1 MNKITRVSPTANQIG
16 KLSVLS
22 WNIQDSSDKTLG
34 SKLTD
39 ETFIKTIVQAQI
51 FCLQETK
58 KCIKIPGYK
67 CYNSLRENSRSG
79 GICIGV
85 KHQLKH
91 LVTPIKTK
99 ELSRDIQAV
108 KISRKVSNLNKDT
121 ILVNMYD
128 SPELSSYKKKLIDA
142 GQYEETLEN
151 LDNFLTFKKKI
162 IV

>member
-39 ETFIKTIVQAQI
+39 ETFIKTIAQAQI

-67 CYNSLRENSRSG
+67 CYNSLRKNSRSG

-99 ELSRDIQAV
+99 ELSRDTQAV

-151 LDNFLTFKKKI
+151 LDNFLTFQKKI
-162 IV
+162 TF

>member
-1 MNKITRVSPTANQIG
+1 M
-16 KLSVLS
+16 
-22 WNIQDSSDKTLG
+22 
-34 SKLTD
+34 
-39 ETFIKTIVQAQI
+39 
-51 FCLQETK
+51 
-58 KCIKIPGYK
+58 
-67 CYNSLRENSRSG
+67 
-79 GICIGV
+79 

-99 ELSRDIQAV
+99 ELSRDTQAV

-151 LDNFLTFKKKI
+151 LDNFLTFQKKI
-162 IV
+162 TF